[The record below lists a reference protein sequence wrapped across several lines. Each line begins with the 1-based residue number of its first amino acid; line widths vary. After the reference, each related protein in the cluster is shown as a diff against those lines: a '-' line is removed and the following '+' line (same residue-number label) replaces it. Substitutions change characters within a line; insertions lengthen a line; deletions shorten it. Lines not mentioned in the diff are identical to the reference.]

1 MGVAVVAERQAA
13 TVLLAEDDDRLR
25 ETLAEIIA
33 MRGYRVIE
41 AADGERALEQLS
53 AEQVEVLILDLHM
66 PRLDGLGVLERLDG
80 PRPVVILYSAFEFY
94 SPDQLRQLGLEGK
107 VFRALR
113 KPVPPP
119 VLLSSVEEALGQLSA

>member
-1 MGVAVVAERQAA
+1 MGVAGVAERQAV

-66 PRLDGLGVLERLDG
+66 PKLDGLEVLERLEG

-94 SPDQLRQLGLEGK
+94 STDQLRQLGLEGK
-107 VFRALR
+107 VFRSLR

-119 VLLSSVEEALGQLSA
+119 VLLSSVEEALGHLSA